1 MIDRKINLTD
11 YEDRNDGKQYRD
23 QIKILDSINL
33 RFIKINEIEMRIYLI
48 KFCFQSIC
56 CLVCRK
62 S

>member
-1 MIDRKINLTD
+1 MIDGKTDLTD

-48 KFCFQSIC
+48 KFCF
-56 CLVCRK
+56 
-62 S
+62 